1 MTKREQEIMEI
12 LEAYDL
18 TRSAW
23 SAAELADCDPKT
35 VQRYVQL
42 RDAGRDVLTR
52 AVRPKLVD
60 QFADKI
66 EELVERSYGKVRA
79 DVVHQKLGAMG
90 FKGTE
95 RTTRRAVERAKTAY
109 RQGKRRSYRPWLP
122 EPGLWM
128 QADWAKGPEVKRRE
142 TSLFCAWLAWSR
154 YRVILPTWDRTLGTL
169 MSCLDTSLRRLGGV
183 PTYCLTDNEKT
194 VTMHRVAGIAVRH
207 PLVVAMG
214 RHYGLQV
221 ATCVPYDPESK
232 GGSEATVRIAKAD
245 LVPTE
250 ANLLPGYQSFG
261 ELAAACERVMEEVN
275 SRVHRATGQAPLD
288 RMREERAHLHVVRP
302 EPFAAALGETRMVY
316 PDRCIRFGSV
326 YYSTPPGHE
335 GEEVWARVEGE
346 ELVITGAGEQ
356 GLVELVRHQLSV
368 PGRPQILDE
377 HYPDH
382 PNGRATMDPQPR
394 ARTEDEQRFLEIG
407 PGAERWLKLAAAE
420 GVGRIPSKI
429 REAVL
434 LAGLYGREM
443 VEQALAV
450 AAEAGRFGD
459 GDLVSIAGYLHHGQ
473 TTVEQ
478 LSRVDESFSVQPG
491 TGAWQGFGR

>member
-1 MTKREQEIMEI
+1 MTKQEQEIMEI

-42 RDAGRDVLTR
+42 RDAGKDAFTR
-52 AVRPKLVD
+52 TVRPKLVD
-60 QFADKI
+60 QFVDKI
-66 EELVERSYGKVRA
+66 EELVEHSHGKVRA
-79 DVVHQKLGAMG
+79 DVVHERLVAMG
-90 FKGTE
+90 FGGNE

-109 RQGKRRSYRPWLP
+109 RQGRRRSYRPWVP

-128 QADWAKGPEVKRRE
+128 QADWAKGPVVKSRE
-142 TSLFCAWLAWSR
+142 TSLFCVWLAWSR

-169 MSCLDTSLRRLGGV
+169 MSCVDMSLRSFGGV
-183 PTYCLTDNEKT
+183 PTYYLTDNEKT
-194 VTMHRVAGIAVRH
+194 VTMDRVAGIAVRH

-221 ATCVPYDPESK
+221 RTCVSYDPESK

-250 ANLLPGYQSFG
+250 ANLLPDYRSFG
-261 ELAAACERVMEEVN
+261 ELKAACERVMEEVN

-288 RMREERAHLHVVRP
+288 RLREERAHLHLVRP
-302 EPFAAALGETRMVY
+302 EPFAAALGETRTVY

-335 GEEVWARVEGE
+335 GKEVWARVEGE

-382 PNGRATMDPQPR
+382 PSGRATMDPQPR
-394 ARTEDEQRFLEIG
+394 ARTEDERNFLEIG

-434 LAGLYGREM
+434 LTALYGREV
-443 VEQALAV
+443 VERALAM

-459 GDLVSIAGYLHHGQ
+459 GDLVSIAGHLHHGRGHQ
-473 TTVEQ
+473 EQ
-478 LSRVDESFSVQPG
+478 PVNADESFSVQPG
-491 TGAWQGFGR
+491 TSAWEGFGR

>member
-1 MTKREQEIMEI
+1 VTKREQEIMEI

-302 EPFAAALGETRMVY
+302 EPFAAALGETRTVY